1 MQEEP
6 RKGCGTGAL
15 PGGSEQLFQCQPGHG
30 IFSPMADLHPDVRF
44 DGDHQAQGP
53 ETGQA
58 RSAGE
63 FEPGSMVEVQ
73 GRGYGVVQWLGEMQ
87 GEKMAGVE
95 MVHHSVPHVEPP
107 LLASPC

>member
-6 RKGCGTGAL
+6 REGCGTGAL
-15 PGGSEQLFQCQPGHG
+15 PGGSEQLFKCQPGHG

-58 RSAGE
+58 RSAGQ

-87 GEKMAGVE
+87 GEKMAGIE
-95 MVHHSVPHVEPP
+95 MVHHSVPP
-107 LLASPC
+107 LLASPCEMLQ